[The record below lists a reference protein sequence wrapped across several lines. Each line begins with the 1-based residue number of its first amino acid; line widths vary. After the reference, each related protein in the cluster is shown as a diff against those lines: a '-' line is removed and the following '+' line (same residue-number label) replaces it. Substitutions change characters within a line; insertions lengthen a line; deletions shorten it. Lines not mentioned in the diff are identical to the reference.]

1 MIKRVTN
8 RIFKLKI
15 ERVMIDKELIEPE
28 ECKNH
33 ESEEAK
39 ERDIFF
45 NIIVPNV
52 EQ

>member
-1 MIKRVTN
+1 MIKRVTS
-8 RIFKLKI
+8 RIFKMKI
-15 ERVMIDKELIEPE
+15 ERVMLEKDLIDENELKGNEVFE
-28 ECKNH
+28 QQ
-33 ESEEAK
+33 